1 MCTWTCPLLQT
12 WLWADGHLG
21 HGKDHC
27 QHLFLYSF
35 FLFDSEYDLGKTE
48 TSSNIRTEGLDLF
61 LLTNTTSFPTSSLQQ
76 TEPLMTGTPRLQ
88 IMSSLIDK
96 EIKDLTKNYTYKDS
110 DTSSIRV
117 LVELLRN
124 DSLSFGSAMNIL
136 QSIETGGGNQVLTGD
151 HMCIDQRMLHY
162 HILENM
168 I

>member
-1 MCTWTCPLLQT
+1 MGIWVM
-12 WLWADGHLG
+12 
-21 HGKDHC
+21 GKIVVST
-27 QHLFLYSF
+27 YF
-35 FLFDSEYDLGKTE
+35 FIFSLFDSENDLGKTE
-48 TSSNIRTEGLDLF
+48 TSFNNRTEGPDLF
-61 LLTNTTSFPTSSLQQ
+61 LITNTTSFPASSLQQ

-110 DTSSIRV
+110 DASSIRV

-124 DSLSFGSAMNIL
+124 DSLRFGSAMKIL
-136 QSIETGGGNQVLTGD
+136 QSIETGGDNQVLTGD

>member
-1 MCTWTCPLLQT
+1 
-12 WLWADGHLG
+12 
-21 HGKDHC
+21 
-27 QHLFLYSF
+27 
-35 FLFDSEYDLGKTE
+35 
-48 TSSNIRTEGLDLF
+48 
-61 LLTNTTSFPTSSLQQ
+61 
-76 TEPLMTGTPRLQ
+76 MTGTPRLQ

-110 DTSSIRV
+110 DASSIRV

-136 QSIETGGGNQVLTGD
+136 QSIETGGDNQVLTGD

>member
-1 MCTWTCPLLQT
+1 M
-12 WLWADGHLG
+12 
-21 HGKDHC
+21 GKIVVST
-27 QHLFLYSF
+27 YF
-35 FLFDSEYDLGKTE
+35 FTLSLFDSEDDLGKTE
-48 TSSNIRTEGLDLF
+48 TSFNNRTEGPDLF
-61 LLTNTTSFPTSSLQQ
+61 LITNTTRFPASSLQQ
-76 TEPLMTGTPRLQ
+76 TAPLMTGTPRLQ

-110 DTSSIRV
+110 DISFIRV
-117 LVELLRN
+117 LIELLRN

-136 QSIETGGGNQVLTGD
+136 QNIETGGGNQVLTGD